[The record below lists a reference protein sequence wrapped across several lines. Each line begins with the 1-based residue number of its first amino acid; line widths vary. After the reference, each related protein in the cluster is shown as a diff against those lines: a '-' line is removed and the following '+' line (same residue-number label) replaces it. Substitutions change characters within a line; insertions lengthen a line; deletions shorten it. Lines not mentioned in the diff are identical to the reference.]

1 MKILVA
7 DDDPLT
13 LEAVCTCLTDDGFST
28 VPARHGAEA
37 LELWGQHR
45 PSLLCLDIMMPKM
58 DGYEVCRRIRA
69 SDAAVPIL
77 FLSAKNEEIDVV
89 VGLELGADDF
99 IRKPFGKRELLAR
112 VRAALRRRVARKG
125 VAAVSFTLA
134 DLTIFPDELRAA
146 RGGQSIEL
154 TPREVSML
162 RLLYENAGCP
172 VHRDVFL
179 DRCWGM
185 DYYPESR
192 TLDQHIAQLRRKIE
206 VNAATPLIVET
217 VRGVGYR
224 YRPAEE
230 TRF

>member
-13 LEAVCTCLTDDGFST
+13 LEAVCACLTGDGFSAI
-28 VPARHGAEA
+28 PASHGAEA
-37 LELWGQHR
+37 LQLWQEHR
-45 PSLLCLDIMMPKM
+45 PALLCLDIMMPRM
-58 DGYEVCRRIRA
+58 DGYEVCRRVRSA
-69 SDAAVPIL
+69 DGSVPIL

-112 VRAALRRRVARKG
+112 VRAALRRRVNRAEAESG
-125 VAAVSFTLA
+125 SFSLL
-134 DLTIFPDELRAA
+134 DLTVFPAELRALRA
-146 RGGQSIEL
+146 GANIEL
-154 TPREVSML
+154 TPREAAML

-172 VHRDVFL
+172 VHRDTFL

-185 DYYPESR
+185 EYFPESR

-206 VNAATPLIVET
+206 PDPAVPVIIET

-224 YRPAEE
+224 YRPAAAV
-230 TRF
+230 